1 MLTSESRFYEF
12 VREERV
18 FAAVLAHLLMQR
30 GANISNFLTM
40 INARLSEHRR
50 LPLDNLD
57 EAEIYV
63 EFSFLRDWWDGLG
76 RNETRSRE
84 QANHEKR
91 EFIKAAIKRLPSI
104 TQLLL
109 LDLDADTP
117 KFNGQL
123 MGKRGLKI
131 VRDIASPHHWSVVGL
146 DALAQER
153 DLGSVAFRD
162 LCKFKWAFNIKPDL
176 VVLLPERTPLCI
188 EAKLESREGFYPART
203 DECLIFDRRFG
214 SRKGRVKQFRMQLFM
229 FDYLLETSC
238 QPVVIARDIR
248 EGQEEAEPIHE
259 RESVVLTWAEVFS
272 GLDKSTSMSFVAKLI
287 EENQTLR
294 EKHGRPS
301 APLRGHAGVLRKT

>member
-1 MLTSESRFYEF
+1 
-12 VREERV
+12 
-18 FAAVLAHLLMQR
+18 MQR

-91 EFIKAAIKRLPSI
+91 AFIKAAIKRLPSI
-104 TQLLL
+104 TRLRSLN
-109 LDLDADTP
+109 LDADVP
-117 KFNGQL
+117 KFNGQF
-123 MGKRGLKI
+123 MGERGLKI
-131 VRDIASPHHWSVVGL
+131 VRDIASPHHWSVAAL

-153 DLGSVAFRD
+153 NLGSVAFRD

-176 VVLLPERTPLCI
+176 VVWLPERTPLCI
-188 EAKLESREGFYPART
+188 EAKLESQEGFYPTRT

-214 SRKGRVKQFRMQLFM
+214 LRKGRVRQFEMQLFM
-229 FDYLLETSC
+229 FEHVLTRPC
-238 QPVVIARDIR
+238 QPIVIARDMH
-248 EGQEEAEPIHE
+248 EGLEEAAATTDHRPPILIW
-259 RESVVLTWAEVFS
+259 SEVFEA
-272 GLDKSTSMSFVAKLI
+272 LDTGHSLPFVAKLL
-287 EENQTLR
+287 ETNQTLR
-294 EKHGRPS
+294 EKHGRTLTRP
-301 APLRGHAGVLRKT
+301 R